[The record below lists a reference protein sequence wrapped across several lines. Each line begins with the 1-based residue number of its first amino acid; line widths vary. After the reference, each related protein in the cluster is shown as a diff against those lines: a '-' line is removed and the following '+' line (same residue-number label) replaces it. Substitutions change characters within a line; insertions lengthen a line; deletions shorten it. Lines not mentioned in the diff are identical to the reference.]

1 MAEARNDVIMC
12 LFKDTTALDAE
23 STSEIVATDKMT
35 QGIFQ
40 PGKFF
45 EVDSFSLA
53 LKLKDDDKAGLGA
66 GSGRSYEAWRAAKTD
81 TPAKGEQL
89 FYVLPEELTVVR
101 DMDKASPALLR
112 CCLTGDLLKRAVLVK
127 RGRNSVGALTG
138 FMKMEFNDLRVRSV
152 DWNDGDT
159 IRETCKFKF
168 ARIVVTYVV
177 RKADGST
184 MSSVN
189 ATWSAKGWAS

>member
-12 LFKDTTALDAE
+12 LFKDSSALDAE
-23 STSEIVATDKMT
+23 STSQIVATDKMT

-40 PGKFF
+40 AGKFF
-45 EVDSFSLA
+45 EIESFSLA
-53 LKLKDDDKAGLGA
+53 LKLRDDDKAGMGA
-66 GSGRSYEAWRAAKTD
+66 VSGRTYEAWRAAKTD
-81 TPAKGEQL
+81 TQTKGKQL

-101 DMDKASPALLR
+101 DLDKASPALLQ

-127 RGRNSVGALTG
+127 RGRNSVGDLTG

-152 DWNDGDT
+152 DWSDGDT
-159 IRETCKFKF
+159 VRETCKFKF
-168 ARIVVTYVV
+168 AKFTVTYVV

-184 MSSVN
+184 LSSVN
-189 ATWSAKGWAS
+189 ATWAAQGESN